1 MHIITR
7 KRIQEF
13 ITKYPDSES
22 SLENWYRIV
31 RHTEYNSFN
40 ELRQH
45 FRSADYVDGFVV
57 FNISGNKYRL
67 IAAVHFNRKKIY
79 IREILTHQEYD
90 KDKWKK
96 G

>member
-13 ITKYPDSES
+13 IAKYPDSKS
-22 SLENWYRIV
+22 SLENWYRIIKKV
-31 RHTEYNSFN
+31 EYASFS
-40 ELRQH
+40 ELKQH
-45 FRSADYVDGFVV
+45 FGSADYVDGFIV

-67 IAAVHFNRKKIY
+67 IAAIHFNRKKVY
-79 IREILTHQEYD
+79 IRHILTHDEYD
-90 KDKWKK
+90 QDMWKR

>member
-13 ITKYPDSES
+13 ISVYPDSQS
-22 SLENWYRIV
+22 SLDNWYRIV
-31 RHTEYNSFN
+31 KAAEYTSFV
-40 ELRQH
+40 ELREH

-67 IAAVHFNRKKIY
+67 IAAIHFNRQKVF
-79 IREILTHQEYD
+79 IRHILTHQEYD
-90 KDKWKK
+90 RDEWKR

>member
-13 ITKYPDSES
+13 VHKHPDSRA

-31 RHTEYNSFN
+31 KKTNYHSFN

-45 FRSADYVDGFVV
+45 FSSADYVDGYVI

-67 IAAVHFNRKKIY
+67 IAAIHFNRSKVY
-79 IREILTHQEYD
+79 IRAILTHAEYD
-90 KDKWKK
+90 KHEWKR
-96 G
+96 

>member
-22 SLENWYRIV
+22 SLKNWYRIV
-31 RHTEYNSFN
+31 KRAEYNSFSD
-40 ELRQH
+40 LKQH

-67 IAAVHFNRKKIY
+67 IAAIHFNRKKVY
-79 IREILTHQEYD
+79 IRP
-90 KDKWKK
+90 
-96 G
+96 

>member
-13 ITKYPDSES
+13 VAKYPDSEP
-22 SLENWYRIV
+22 SLDNWYRIV
-31 RHTEYNSFN
+31 KRTEYNSFS
-40 ELRQH
+40 ELKQH
-45 FRSADYVDGFVV
+45 FRSVDYVDGFVV

-67 IAAVHFNRKKIY
+67 IAAIHFNRKKVY
-79 IREILTHQEYD
+79 IRYILTHQEYD
-90 KDKWKK
+90 RGKWKR